1 MKKSKNTNSSG
12 IKSKLLHGSNWIIT
26 IAAVVAVAVLLNVV
40 VGLVT
45 EKFQIKIDLTPNR
58 VIGLTDTTKDIL
70 SKLDKDVNIVVFE
83 DKSVELP
90 YINEILDKYL
100 AETSHL
106 TRIDVDTVSDP
117 GYIKKYELSANDI
130 MSNSM
135 VVECGEKY
143 KLIQPYEL
151 FPVDSEGNMG
161 ATIDA
166 EGVLTSAITYVTAEE
181 NTVIGVVEG
190 HGEIDFLNS
199 NMGYTLKQQ
208 YIEYEYINLY
218 TQDIPENI
226 NYLVIPGPEQDF
238 TNDEIDK
245 IDSYLSEGKSMQ
257 VMLSA
262 TAPSLPNLEG
272 YLSEWGL
279 KINNDTVKDNNP
291 NYIYN
296 SNNSLIWVE
305 GDTHIITAGLSQI
318 IVPYS
323 KSMDIDRDVNLDG
336 LTFSTLFTTSPQA
349 ESTDNGTG
357 EKKEGQFNLSM
368 LVEDSSTGASILAV
382 GSSSMYSDSYLEYN
396 SKFFT
401 NAMSYQMGTQQVT
414 LIEPK
419 SLVPAS
425 LNMTASDVQL
435 CKIIVIFLIPFAIL
449 VWGFIVWLRRRHL

>member
-1 MKKSKNTNSSG
+1 MMKKSKNTNMSG
-12 IKSKLLHGSNWIIT
+12 IKSKLLHGSNWIVT
-26 IAAVVAVAVLLNVV
+26 IAAVVAAVILVNLA

-45 EKFQIKIDLTPNR
+45 EKLQIKIDLTPNR
-58 VIGLTDTTKDIL
+58 VIGITDTTRDIL
-70 SKLDKDVNIVVFE
+70 SKLDKNVNIVVFE

-100 AETSHL
+100 AESSYIS
-106 TRIDVDTVSDP
+106 RINVDTVADP
-117 GYIKKYELSANDI
+117 GYINKYELSANDI

-135 VVECGEKY
+135 VVECGDKY

-166 EGVLTSAITYVTAEE
+166 EGVLTSAIVYVTSDE

-190 HGEIDFLNS
+190 HGETDFLNS
-199 NMGYTLKQQ
+199 NLGYTLKQQ

-218 TQDIPENI
+218 TQDIPDYI
-226 NYLVIPGPEQDF
+226 NYLVIDGAQQDF
-238 TNDEIDK
+238 TDSELDK
-245 IDSYLSEGKSMQ
+245 IDAYLGEGKALQ
-257 VMLSA
+257 VMVSA
-262 TAPSLPNLEG
+262 TAHLNNLEG
-272 YLSEWGL
+272 YLGEWGL
-279 KINNDTVKDNNP
+279 KINNDAVKDNNP

-296 SNNSLIWVE
+296 SNKSHIWVE
-305 GDTHIITAGLSQI
+305 GDTHQITAGLSQI

-323 KSMDIDRDVNLDG
+323 KSIEIDRNVNTDG
-336 LTFSTLFTTSPQA
+336 MTYSTLFTTSPQA
-349 ESTDNGTG
+349 ESTDNETG
-357 EKKEGQFNLSM
+357 DTSDGQFILSM
-368 LVEDSSTGASILAV
+368 LAEDSDTGASILVV

-401 NAMSYQMGTQQVT
+401 NAISYQLGTEQVT

-425 LNMTASDVQL
+425 LDMTASDIQL
-435 CKIIVIFLIPFAIL
+435 CRIIVVFFIPFAIL